1 MESRDFDLETFLPF
15 LLNQAAE
22 TTSHA
27 FAEIY
32 QKRYGMTRGQWRVM
46 ANLGR
51 FGSMTATEICRR
63 GQLEKTKVSRAVH
76 ALEKKGWLSRK
87 SLESDRRSECLSLTE
102 AGRAVFQDM
111 GQAALDYDRALRA
124 RLGEAAAQEAIA
136 ILRRLGPEGLGRN
149 PVPVPCGGSGP
160 TDATR

>member
-1 MESRDFDLETFLPF
+1 MQSRDFDLETFLPF
-15 LLNQAAE
+15 VLNQAAE

-51 FGSMTATEICRR
+51 FGAMTATEICRR

-76 ALEKKGWLSRK
+76 ALEQKGWLSRK

-102 AGRAVFQDM
+102 AGRAVFDDL
-111 GQAALDYDRALRA
+111 GLAGLDYDRALRD
-124 RLGEAAAQEAIA
+124 RLGDAAVDEAIA
-136 ILRRLGPEGLGRN
+136 LLRRLCPDNQGDGPASN
-149 PVPVPCGGSGP
+149 PCQDAGS
-160 TDATR
+160 

>member
-1 MESRDFDLETFLPF
+1 MVSRDFDLETFLPF

-22 TTSHA
+22 TTSHG

-32 QKRYGMTRGQWRVM
+32 QNRYGMTRGQWRVM

-51 FGSMTATEICRR
+51 FGPMTATEICRR

-76 ALEKKGWLSRK
+76 ALEKKDWLSRK
-87 SLESDRRSECLSLTE
+87 SLETDRRSECLSLTE
-102 AGRAVFQDM
+102 AGRAVFEDM

-124 RLGEAAAQEAIA
+124 RLGDAAVEEAIA
-136 ILRRLGPEGLGRN
+136 LLRRLGPEGLGEN
-149 PVPVPCGGSGP
+149 PVTIACQEPGPANGG
-160 TDATR
+160 R

>member
-22 TTSHA
+22 ATSHA

-87 SLESDRRSECLSLTE
+87 SLETDRRSECLSLTN
-102 AGRAVFQDM
+102 AGRTVFDDL

-124 RLGEAAAQEAIA
+124 RLGEAAVDEAIA
-136 ILRRLGPEGLGRN
+136 LLRRLGPDGLGKT
-149 PVPVPCGGSGP
+149 PAAAPCRGSDPG
-160 TDATR
+160 DAPR